1 MRINKR
7 VMCADFGVPGSRDR
21 ELTHKKT
28 LSRQRGRMG
37 KGVVFTTT
45 LIAG

>member
-1 MRINKR
+1 MNAIYKKPKP
-7 VMCADFGVPGSRDR
+7 AR
-21 ELTHKKT
+21 EFQEALQH
-28 LSRQRGRMG
+28 LQRGRMG